1 MVFLLYPSWANSTV
15 CHFVEDYSGLLK
27 LADILVHKVNG
38 KLCSFEANS
47 VNDNFKTCFPIR
59 FMSTNTSQSKEPN
72 IKAMCFL
79 KVLINNIIVE
89 NWDVMN
95 FYQDKFWFV
104 YWAWPS
110 NWIGYIIQLL
120 QAVTGPGVLYTRG
133 GKWNPRRSQSSKA
146 ILTMR
151 NIS

>member
-1 MVFLLYPSWANSTV
+1 MVFLLYLSWANSTV

-120 QAVTGPGVLYTRG
+120 QAVTGPWRFVHPRG
-133 GKWNPRRSQSSKA
+133 EMESEAKPIK
-146 ILTMR
+146 
-151 NIS
+151 

>member
-1 MVFLLYPSWANSTV
+1 
-15 CHFVEDYSGLLK
+15 
-27 LADILVHKVNG
+27 
-38 KLCSFEANS
+38 
-47 VNDNFKTCFPIR
+47 
-59 FMSTNTSQSKEPN
+59 MSTNTSQSKEPN

-95 FYQDKFWFV
+95 FYKDKFWFV

-120 QAVTGPGVLYTRG
+120 QAVTGPFPRG
-133 GKWNPRRSQSSKA
+133 EMESEAKPIK
-146 ILTMR
+146 
-151 NIS
+151 

>member
-1 MVFLLYPSWANSTV
+1 
-15 CHFVEDYSGLLK
+15 
-27 LADILVHKVNG
+27 
-38 KLCSFEANS
+38 
-47 VNDNFKTCFPIR
+47 
-59 FMSTNTSQSKEPN
+59 MSTNTSQSKEPN

-89 NWDVMN
+89 NWVVMN

-120 QAVTGPGVLYTRG
+120 QAVTVPWRFVHPRG
-133 GKWNPRRSQSSKA
+133 EMESEAKPIK
-146 ILTMR
+146 
-151 NIS
+151 